1 MFVCLCLNCRNC
13 DGLCCKCDFYDKGRV
28 ETPDSLVYPVCCP
41 PKIDIGNKSF
51 CRPLMALAGKHFWE
65 NRAKEKLGYSLQKI
79 AMIMAPLNSHNHY
92 CSGLLHNHP
101 NVLAQEIFHKLY
113 NVACGCCVN
122 ELKCISPIILSLC
135 HTEGL
140 YFSIFLCISVWICV
154 FLGAPVMSYASLAA
168 QAPLGFCFY
177 DNIEHMFICFCVFL
191 CVSVY
196 LCIFVCFCVFS
207 RVPLSYQ
214 MLL

>member
-1 MFVCLCLNCRNC
+1 MFLCLCLCNC

-51 CRPLMALAGKHFWE
+51 CRPLMALAGKHFWQ
-65 NRAKEKLGYSLQKI
+65 NRAREKLGYSLQKI

-113 NVACGCCVN
+113 NVGCGCSVN
-122 ELKCISPIILSLC
+122 EIQCMPTKILSLYL
-135 HTEGL
+135 TEGM
-140 YFSIFLCISVWICV
+140 YFSVFLCVRCFSNRTSSTCILFVTQQGMFFCVFLLASVCLCVFLCIS
-154 FLGAPVMSYASLAA
+154 
-168 QAPLGFCFY
+168 
-177 DNIEHMFICFCVFL
+177 
-191 CVSVY
+191 
-196 LCIFVCFCVFS
+196 VCFCVFS
-207 RVPLSYQ
+207 RVRLPCQ
-214 MLL
+214 ILLLPHKLHLDLVSAR